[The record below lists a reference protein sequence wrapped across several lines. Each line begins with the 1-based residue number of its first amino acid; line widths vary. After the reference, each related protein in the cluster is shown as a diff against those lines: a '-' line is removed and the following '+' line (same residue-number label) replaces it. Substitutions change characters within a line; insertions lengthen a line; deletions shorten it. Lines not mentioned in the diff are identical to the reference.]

1 MRAETATIRGC
12 HWHLVVGGQGA
23 ADSAQDRRLQAPGRQ
38 GSAQGVAGPCLQEAG
53 QQGAGSESSLE
64 SVPMRPPPDGAQ
76 TLQGWDTGSGVFFN
90 TSEVTAAAAGV

>member
-1 MRAETATIRGC
+1 MGAETATIRGC

-23 ADSAQDRRLQAPGRQ
+23 ADSAQERPLQAPGRQ

-64 SVPMRPPPDGAQ
+64 SMPTRPPPAVAEPALRPSRGGTRAV
-76 TLQGWDTGSGVFFN
+76 VFFL
-90 TSEVTAAAAGV
+90 TLLR